1 MLFFECSVLGCV
13 CLIYRLFHGD
23 IANYVPNVFAAKIE
37 IHKSSMPVTLKKRL
51 INLCQHWSTLVV
63 ISYIFLSVIQ
73 TQIIMPIEQT
83 IIDRNVA
90 VVSLL
95 YLPHA
100 VRVLAAWLIG
110 PRVIFVLI
118 PASFMVSL
126 VSQADIGALTQA
138 DIIIPLVGALCAPLA
153 FELMR
158 IVRIDVYPKEDG
170 VISWRT
176 LIFAGFL
183 SSILNSFFS
192 TFFMEG
198 RFLVEDTFDI
208 LTQFIVGDVMGLV
221 LTMLFLV
228 GMLKCVRRTR
238 NV

>member
-1 MLFFECSVLGCV
+1 
-13 CLIYRLFHGD
+13 
-23 IANYVPNVFAAKIE
+23 
-37 IHKSSMPVTLKKRL
+37 MPVTLKKRL

-83 IIDRNVA
+83 IIERNVT
-90 VVSLL
+90 VVSVL

-110 PRVIFVLI
+110 PRVIFALI
-118 PASFMVSL
+118 PVSFMVSL

-138 DIIIPLVGALCAPLA
+138 NIIIPLVGALCAPLA

-176 LIFAGFL
+176 LIFAGLL

-208 LTQFIVGDVMGLV
+208 LTRFIVGDVMGLV